1 MWLQAQDW
9 VIRFVGETLVMRPF
23 ACLLLLFAPLFLL
36 AQPQI
41 AYQQPTDPSLIY
53 RKISRADLLADIRFW
68 RQVQED
74 AHVNVYH
81 SISRQQMDALIQ
93 ELTTPVTDSISQT
106 AAIFLFSKL
115 GAALDEGHVGLVSS
129 RLTDSLF
136 GESIRFPFMIKKT
149 EADAWVIAFDL
160 SAAGQLQEDDRIIT
174 INGHSVRDLN
184 DRYTRLFGGLPV
196 WKAEQVAYYAR
207 KLLYLD
213 GIRSPYTLDAVKAN
227 GEKMHYTTAGYSK
240 QQTDSINKVL
250 QARLGNSQ
258 KPYEFRLLPGGIGYL
273 NYRSMRNDPA
283 NPFETF
289 LKNMFTQLKDS
300 DANGLVIDLRDN
312 GGGDSKLGEALLR
325 YFNTKP
331 YRFASGMKW
340 KISAPYKEYLKTAK
354 NFREADNKFYMSR
367 PDGDMYTWVSDEL
380 VTPQPEEPFF
390 RGKVAFLIGSRTFS
404 SANMLADGVT
414 AYQLART
421 FGEPTGEVPNDFGEM
436 FNYMLPRTQ
445 IIARGASKMFTRAN
459 GDEKNFDPVKPD
471 VFVKP
476 SSAGSAEKR
485 DAVLDSAVNWIQQ
498 KQ

>member
-1 MWLQAQDW
+1 MWLYAQGW
-9 VIRFVGETLVMRPF
+9 VVRFVGETLIMRSF
-23 ACLLLLFAPLFLL
+23 ACFLVLFAPLFLL

-41 AYQQPTDPSLIY
+41 AYQQPTDPSLAY
-53 RKISRADLLADIRFW
+53 RKISRADLLEDIRFW
-68 RQVQED
+68 RKVQEE
-74 AHVNVYH
+74 AHVNLYH
-81 SISRQQMDALIQ
+81 SISSQQMDALIQ
-93 ELTTPVTDSISQT
+93 ELTAPITDSISQT

-129 RLTDSLF
+129 RLSDSLYS
-136 GESIRFPFMIKKT
+136 ESLRFPFMIKK
-149 EADAWVIAFDL
+149 AASDGWVISFDL
-160 SAAGQLQEDDRIIT
+160 SAAGQLQEEDRIIS
-174 INGHSVRDLN
+174 INGHSIRDLN
-184 DRYTRLFGGLPV
+184 DRYTRLFGGLSV
-196 WKAEQVAYYAR
+196 WKAEQLAFYVR

-213 GIRSPYTLDAVKAN
+213 GIHSPFTLNAVKAN
-227 GEKMHYTTAGYSK
+227 GEKIHFTTNGYSK
-240 QQTDSINKVL
+240 QQADSINKVL

-258 KPYEFRLLPGGIGYL
+258 KAYEFHLLPGGIGYL

-300 DANGLVIDLRDN
+300 NATGLVIDLRDN
-312 GGGDSKLGEALLR
+312 GGGDSKLGETLLR
-325 YFNTKP
+325 YFNTRP

-354 NFREADNKFYMSR
+354 NFREADHTFYMSR
-367 PDGDMYTWVSDEL
+367 PDGDMYTWVSDQL
-380 VTPQPEEPFF
+380 TTPKPEQPFF
-390 RGKVAFLIGSRTFS
+390 SGKVAFLIGSRTFS

-414 AYQLART
+414 TYQLAKT

-436 FNYMLPRTQ
+436 FNYMLPHTQ

-471 VFVKP
+471 VLVKP
-476 SSAGSAEKR
+476 VPTVSREKK
-485 DAVLDSAVNWIQQ
+485 DAVLDSAVNWILQ